1 MWTAPSDTHAPG
13 KQNSTPIMDR
23 QLFCP
28 PSSFSPLRSL
38 SLSLSLSSFA
48 GLPSTPR
55 CCNELGH
62 WRHHHPGHRLIQFGV
77 VELLGFGPCSLSAER
92 TRDPRSSTGA
102 GTLRNRLISI
112 SRGSP
117 PIRRPLPVSGSRR
130 KACSSLLNLQRV
142 DFESCALH
150 A

>member
-38 SLSLSLSSFA
+38 SLSSFSSYPRPLAAATSLVTGVIIIRGTDSSNSVWSSSLDSVRA
-48 GLPSTPR
+48 PYPQSGRVTLA
-55 CCNELGH
+55 
-62 WRHHHPGHRLIQFGV
+62 
-77 VELLGFGPCSLSAER
+77 LLLARGPCAIDSYLSPEGPR
-92 TRDPRSSTGA
+92 RSGDPYPF
-102 GTLRNRLISI
+102 L
-112 SRGSP
+112 
-117 PIRRPLPVSGSRR
+117 GSRR